1 MIISLTAA
9 VDDLIADGQAAL
21 QTGNAAAARSSFG
34 AALSLGPNSAA
45 VEGLGFAAYLAADFD
60 ETIDLWQQS
69 YSGYRADGNGAGAVR
84 VARMLGFM
92 YGIVVGDWAIASGWI
107 ARAQHLL
114 GVAADS
120 SERGW
125 VALTL
130 GMFERDRSVKHR
142 RFEEALE
149 VAAATHD
156 DNLAFAASAYLG
168 ASLVHADQVE
178 EGMVRLDE
186 SLAAVVGG
194 EVGDLF
200 VIEEIFCQMFAACE
214 RVHDVARAEQ
224 WLRVGEV
231 VAAQRNLPAVV
242 AYCHTHFGGVMTAA
256 GRWPEAEAALT
267 DAIRLWA
274 LGRRT
279 LKAGALARLADLRV
293 RQGRFEEAEQLLTG
307 LAIDEECA
315 RPLAML
321 LLEQGQ
327 LQRSREILERAL
339 ANVDPSNTSAVPL
352 LVLLVDV
359 HLAAGA
365 LNDAAKTVATLEAC
379 VADHDALYLTAVRAW
394 ARGQLARTSGDSAA
408 AGWFRIAADEF
419 AKAQL
424 PLEAARARLAF
435 AEVVADELPDVAK
448 AEAKDAL
455 DCFVRL
461 QAARDVDAAA
471 AMLRSLGFRVAPS
484 RRAGGGAALSSR
496 EAEVLDLLGYGL
508 SNPEIGERL
517 FISRKTVEHHVANV
531 LSKLGLRT
539 RSEAAAFA
547 VRTKLGAK

>member
-1 MIISLTAA
+1 MIINVTAT
-9 VDDLIADGQAAL
+9 VSDLIADGQAAL
-21 QTGNAAAARSSFG
+21 RKGDGVAARALFQ
-34 AALSLGPNSAA
+34 AALSVGPNSAA
-45 VEGLGFAAYLAADFD
+45 LEGLGFAAYLAMDFD
-60 ETIDLWQQS
+60 EAIDLWQQS
-69 YSGYRADGNGAGAVR
+69 YAGYRADGNGLGAVR
-84 VARMLGFM
+84 VARMLGYM
-92 YGIVVGDWAIASGWI
+92 YGIVVGDWAIGSGWI

-114 GVAADS
+114 GLAPDS

-142 RFEEALE
+142 RFDEALE
-149 VAAATHD
+149 VASATR
-156 DNLAFAASAYLG
+156 DNDLAFAALAYLG
-168 ASLVHADQVE
+168 ASLVHADEVE

-186 SLAAVVGG
+186 SLAAVAGG

-200 VIEEIFCQMFAACE
+200 VIEEIFCQMFSACE
-214 RVHDVARAEQ
+214 RAHDVVRAEQ
-224 WLRVGEV
+224 WLRVGEA

-279 LKAGALARLADLRV
+279 LKTGALARLADLRI
-293 RQGRFEEAEQLLTG
+293 RQGRLEEAEQLLTD
-307 LAIDEECA
+307 LSLDEDCA

-321 LLEQGQ
+321 LLAQGQ
-327 LQRSREILERAL
+327 VQRSREILERTL
-339 ANVDPSNTSAVPL
+339 AKLDPSSTSAVPL
-352 LVLLVDV
+352 LALLIEV

-365 LNDAAKTVATLEAC
+365 LENAGQAVAALEAC
-379 VADHDALYLTAVRAW
+379 AANHDARYLTAARAS
-394 ARGQLARTSGDSAA
+394 ARGRLAA
-408 AGWFRIAADEF
+408 ASGEPAARACFRVAIDEF
-419 AKAQL
+419 AAAQL
-424 PLEAARARLAF
+424 PLESARSQLAL
-435 AEVVADELPDVAK
+435 AEVLADELPDVAK
-448 AEAKDAL
+448 AEAKAAL

-461 QAARDVDAAA
+461 EAARDVDAAA
-471 AMLRSLGFRVAPS
+471 ALLRSLGLRVAPG
-484 RRAGGGAALSSR
+484 RAAGRSALTSR
-496 EAEVLDLLGYGL
+496 EAEVLDLLGHGM
-508 SNPEIGERL
+508 SNPEIAERL

-539 RSEAAAFA
+539 RSEAAAYV

>member
-1 MIISLTAA
+1 
-9 VDDLIADGQAAL
+9 
-21 QTGNAAAARSSFG
+21 
-34 AALSLGPNSAA
+34 
-45 VEGLGFAAYLAADFD
+45 
-60 ETIDLWQQS
+60 
-69 YSGYRADGNGAGAVR
+69 
-84 VARMLGFM
+84 
-92 YGIVVGDWAIASGWI
+92 
-107 ARAQHLL
+107 
-114 GVAADS
+114 
-120 SERGW
+120 
-125 VALTL
+125 
-130 GMFERDRSVKHR
+130 
-142 RFEEALE
+142 
-149 VAAATHD
+149 
-156 DNLAFAASAYLG
+156 
-168 ASLVHADQVE
+168 
-178 EGMVRLDE
+178 
-186 SLAAVVGG
+186 
-194 EVGDLF
+194 
-200 VIEEIFCQMFAACE
+200 MFAACE

-352 LVLLVDV
+352 LALLVDV

-419 AKAQL
+419 ARAQL